1 MAKVVDLTEK
11 LQFDEKPEIHIG
23 KTVLQV
29 NDDAES
35 VLKLMGLTMDSEVSE
50 MEMIQQGLD
59 LLFPK
64 ADLKK
69 LNSLHLNFSSYTEVF
84 KTAMALA
91 TGEDEGQQGEA
102 ETHTTT

>member
-11 LQFDEKPEIHIG
+11 LQFDKQPEIRIG
-23 KTVLQV
+23 KKTLKV

-35 VLKLMGLTMDSEVSE
+35 VLKLMGLAMDPELSE
-50 MEMIQQGLD
+50 MEMIQNGLN
-59 LLFPK
+59 LLFSE